1 MIKTVKFKRKVLKRI
16 KAKYEEDIKRL
27 NSDSTW
33 GETEYKERKRRQII
47 SEKSLIIEAIDSYY
61 EKLVEIDENK

>member
-16 KAKYEEDIKRL
+16 KAKYEEDIRRL

-33 GETEYKERKRRQII
+33 EETEYKERKRRQII

-61 EKLVEIDENK
+61 GKLVEIDENK